1 MPRPGRSTD
10 AEAFFARLMDGPLR
24 RSDDLDTEYPA
35 RVGHWTLEDEIGRG
49 GGSCV
54 YSASRVTPSGTLQA
68 ALKLARR
75 LSPHTLALFDAE
87 AHVLRHLSAPT
98 VAALYDAGQH
108 HDGRPYLALEV
119 VDGECVTDHAKPL
132 RARGRLEVAASMCES
147 VGVLHDAGFV
157 HADLKPAHLIVRGTG
172 DVTVLDLGLAHG
184 HDLEVGNEAQA
195 ITPEF
200 AAPEQVL
207 SETVSAQTDVYAL
220 GLIAYEV
227 LTERAQDV
235 PWVLGGVE
243 DVLDMPATPSGIAP
257 DSVWASVDWGVVTAL
272 RAAVHPS
279 PEQRFATAGAFA
291 RSLRAALDATAD
303 A

>member
-1 MPRPGRSTD
+1 MPRPSEPD
-10 AEAFFARLMDGPLR
+10 NAKAFFARLMDGPLR
-24 RSDDLDTEYPA
+24 RSDDLDADHPA
-35 RVGHWTLEDEIGRG
+35 RVGGWVLEDEIGHG
-49 GGSCV
+49 GGSRV
-54 YSASRVTPSGTLQA
+54 YSASRATPSGTLRA
-68 ALKLARR
+68 ALKLAKR

-87 AHVLRHLSAPT
+87 AHVLRHLAAPT
-98 VAALYDAGQH
+98 VAGLYDAGQH

-132 RARGRLEVAASMCES
+132 RPRGRLEVAASMCES

-157 HADLKPAHLIVRGTG
+157 HADLKPAHLMVRGTG
-172 DVTVLDLGLAHG
+172 DVTVLDLGLARGHG
-184 HDLEVGNEAQA
+184 LEDDVGPPA

-207 SETVSAQTDVYAL
+207 SGTVSTQTDVYAL
-220 GLIAYEV
+220 GLIAFEV
-227 LTERAQDV
+227 LTGQAQNV

-243 DVLDMPATPSGIAP
+243 DVLDLPASPTAAEPG
-257 DSVWASVDWGVVTAL
+257 SVWASVDWRVVTAL

-291 RSLRAALDATAD
+291 RSLRAALDATAG
-303 A
+303 